1 VIFWVA
7 RGALLFGGG
16 GGVPH
21 QRRGLLSRKGKR
33 EEPRPL
39 TRLDAHIA
47 ASASRPELTPGT
59 SAALRRD
66 VQETVRAMEATQDF
80 EVLDQILRDIRD
92 LTQSQETIFWELVE
106 ARDTLV
112 PSAWSTP
119 GDRPTHFDSQAWSPL
134 VRWSAEE
141 RVVHFG
147 GEING
152 RPILAAAPV
161 ASPDTRYGVLTI
173 TDDHGLGFDLT
184 WAREWVPRFAAQLVT
199 VLELLDMRRQYG
211 RQMRHGDALLD
222 AVHRLHQAR
231 NAEAVAKTICDTAR
245 DVTSASAAALVRW
258 ITAEDRGVVQ
268 FASPEIGLAAGA
280 SVPGNSV
287 IGRACREKLPI
298 VLEDARIAT
307 STESHFGAAP
317 RSVSSLAIVPIPGG
331 QDCIGAVIVEGGE
344 VGDITQ
350 EEARNVGL
358 LAALSRGPLEIFWE
372 IEEVSRRARTDPLT
386 GLANRRHF
394 DDQLRRVIAETDR
407 FGGTCS
413 LIMIDLDHFKQ
424 VNDVYGHDGGD
435 VVLKH
440 VAQLFTDAVRTIDL
454 CARYGGEEIAI
465 LLAQTGEQGAAE
477 LAERLREMLTL
488 RPASYN
494 GAKIPVTASFGV
506 ASYPFPVPYGDWLV
520 LAADKALYQAKGAG
534 RNCVK
539 SISSKHVTTGLYKQ
553 P

>member
-1 VIFWVA
+1 VSFWGVA
-7 RGALLFGGG
+7 GALLV
-16 GGVPH
+16 GVGSGVML
-21 QRRGLLSRKGKR
+21 QRRGMLSRPKTGPK
-33 EEPRPL
+33 PL

-47 ASASRPELTPGT
+47 ASALRPDITPST
-59 SAALRRD
+59 SSALRRD
-66 VQETVRAMEATQDF
+66 VQESVQQMEATQDF
-80 EVLDQILRDIRD
+80 EVLDQLLLDIRD
-92 LTQSQETIFWELVE
+92 LSGAQETIFWELVE
-106 ARDTLV
+106 TRDTLI
-112 PSAWSTP
+112 PGAWSTATEKP
-119 GDRPTHFDSQAWSPL
+119 AHFDVKSWAPL

-141 RVVHFG
+141 RMVHFG
-147 GEING
+147 GDAG
-152 RPILAAAPV
+152 GKPVLAAAPV
-161 ASPDTRYGVLTI
+161 ASPSVRYGVLTI
-173 TDDHGLGFDLT
+173 SDDRGLAFE
-184 WAREWVPRFAAQLVT
+184 REWFKQYVPRFAAQLVT

-222 AVHRLHQAR
+222 AVHRLHQQR
-231 NAEAVAKTICDTAR
+231 NAESVARTICETAR
-245 DVTSASAAALVRW
+245 EVTSASGAALVRW
-258 ITAEDRGVVQ
+258 HAAEDRGVVQ
-268 FASPEIGLAAGA
+268 FATAEMGVDVGM
-280 SVPGNSV
+280 SVPNSSV

-307 STESHFGAAP
+307 STESHFGSGT
-317 RSVSSLAIVPIPGG
+317 RSVASLAIVPIPGG
-331 QDCIGAVIVEGGE
+331 QDCIGAVVVEGAE
-344 VGDITQ
+344 VGNITQ

-394 DDQLRRVIAETDR
+394 DDQLRRVLAETDR

-413 LIMIDLDHFKQ
+413 LIMVDLDHFKQ
-424 VNDVYGHDGGD
+424 VNDVHGHEGGD
-435 VVLKH
+435 AVLRH

-488 RPASYN
+488 RPATYN
-494 GAKIPVTASFGV
+494 GTKIPVTASFGV

-534 RNCVK
+534 RNNVK
-539 SISSKHVTTGLYKQ
+539 AISSKHVTTGLYKQ
-553 P
+553 PG